1 MKARERL
8 AHHGFIKEAIV
19 DTLNDNNEQAF
30 RQLDKV
36 IICDIYLLSPSVK
49 IELTFIAAFY
59 VACQRLVLLQDDRTL
74 AEKPRIVCIV

>member
-1 MKARERL
+1 MKEHFKHLPKDVLEVYEMKVRERL

-36 IICDIYLLSPSVK
+36 IICYIYLLSDNV
-49 IELTFIAAFY
+49 
-59 VACQRLVLLQDDRTL
+59 
-74 AEKPRIVCIV
+74 